1 MYDSN
6 GYAPSIKQQQQRPP
20 LFYKKKVSHPQK
32 NDDKKG
38 LEMPKIVK
46 SSPTILPILSIAF
59 LFFPIQ
65 YSSVYH
71 HHHHGQLV

>member
-1 MYDSN
+1 MIVMVMPPQSN
-6 GYAPSIKQQQQRPP
+6 NNSSVLPS
-20 LFYKKKVSHPQK
+20 FTKKKVWHPQK